1 MKVELVHLADENSQ
15 LTLKTREKDT
25 DRDRETEAS
34 CHLLE
39 AEQEIVQCLL
49 LQASTV
55 LLTTHSPPSYSHWFT
70 LSLSNSMTNVA
81 SCLLSTMAFDLVSFI
96 LVLVSSIKH
105 FSLERTDLSYWV
117 QKMSLIPGSA
127 SGGSKREL

>member
-1 MKVELVHLADENSQ
+1 MKIPVDSQDKRERQRQRQRNRGKLPFVGSRTGDCSMSPLTSFHRIAHDTFSSFLLSLVHS
-15 LTLKTREKDT
+15 
-25 DRDRETEAS
+25 
-34 CHLLE
+34 
-39 AEQEIVQCLL
+39 
-49 LQASTV
+49 
-55 LLTTHSPPSYSHWFT
+55 

-81 SCLLSTMAFDLVSFI
+81 SCLLSTMAFDLFSFI